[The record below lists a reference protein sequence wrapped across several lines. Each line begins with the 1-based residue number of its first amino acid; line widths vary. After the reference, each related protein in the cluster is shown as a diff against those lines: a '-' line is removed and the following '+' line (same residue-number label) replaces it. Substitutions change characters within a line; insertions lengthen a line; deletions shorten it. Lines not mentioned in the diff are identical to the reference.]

1 MDNWEKDLDAR
12 LKRLPN
18 RRAPARLAAA
28 VMLRAQPWHHRP
40 WWTWNLA
47 GRLAFVGSVAVGV
60 VLLSLAARPLAQ
72 AFSAHVGWTFT
83 LAAALG
89 KAAGKATF
97 VLIALAAVPTAA
109 LAYIKE
115 KA

>member
-1 MDNWEKDLDAR
+1 MDKWERDLDAR
-12 LKRLPN
+12 LKKLPN
-18 RRAPARLAAA
+18 RRAPAHFAAA

-47 GRLAFVGSVAVGV
+47 GRLAFVASVAAGV
-60 VLLSLAARPLAQ
+60 VLLSLAARPAAQ
-72 AFSAHVGWTFT
+72 AFSAQVGWAFT

-89 KAAGKATF
+89 NAAGPAAF
-97 VLIALAAVPTAA
+97 VLVALAALPTAA

>member
-1 MDNWEKDLDAR
+1 MDSWEKDLDAR
-12 LKRLPN
+12 LKKLPA
-18 RRAPARLAAA
+18 RRAPARLAASI
-28 VMLRAQPWHHRP
+28 MLRAQPWHHRP

-47 GRLAFVGSVAVGV
+47 GRLAFATAVASGV
-60 VLLSLAARPLAQ
+60 VLLTVAAQPVAQ
-72 AFSAHVGWTFT
+72 SVTAHVGWAFT

-89 KAAGKATF
+89 KAAGPAAF
-97 VLIALAAVPTAA
+97 VLVALAAVPTAA